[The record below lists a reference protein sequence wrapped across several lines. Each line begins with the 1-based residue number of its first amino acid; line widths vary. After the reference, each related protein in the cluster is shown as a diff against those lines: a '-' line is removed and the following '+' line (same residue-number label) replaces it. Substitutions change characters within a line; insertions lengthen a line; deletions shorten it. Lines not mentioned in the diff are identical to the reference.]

1 MMKDYK
7 IAILFSGNGSNL
19 ENLYTKMQDFC
30 IEIECDSNALD
41 SSRCDSS
48 DLASSIKMGDS
59 ANSVGDSAKMQDSS
73 DLARKIKLD
82 FACAISSKKDAFGI
96 KRCERLGLK
105 CEIVDFKSDKSAI
118 EKTMD
123 ILEANRID
131 LVVLAGFMRIL
142 PPSFNARFKA
152 INIHPSILPLFKG
165 ANAIK
170 ESYESDMKIAG
181 VSVHFVSDELD
192 SGALISQDIIYKIDN
207 ESLESFEERIHILEH
222 KLYPKALIKAIK
234 ILECKI

>member
-1 MMKDYK
+1 MKDYK

-19 ENLYTKMQDFC
+19 ENLYTKMQDSC
-30 IEIECDSNALD
+30 VEIKCDSNAFGD
-41 SSRCDSS
+41 SSKCDSS
-48 DLASSIKMGDS
+48 DLANGVSDS
-59 ANSVGDSAKMQDSS
+59 TKTQDSS
-73 DLARKIKLD
+73 DLVRKIKLN
-82 FACAISSKKDAFGI
+82 FALAISSKKSAFGI
-96 KRCERLGLK
+96 QRCERLGLK
-105 CEIVDFKSDKSAI
+105 CEIVDFKSDKFAF

-142 PPSFNARFKA
+142 PPSFTARFKA

-192 SGALISQDIIYKIDN
+192 SGALILQDIIYKIDN
-207 ESLESFEERIHILEH
+207 ERLESFEERIHNLEH

>member
-41 SSRCDSS
+41 SSDCDSS
-48 DLASSIKMGDS
+48 DFEK
-59 ANSVGDSAKMQDSS
+59 NGDSAKMQDSS
-73 DLARKIKLD
+73 NLARTIKLD
-82 FACAISSKKDAFGI
+82 FTCAISSKKSAFGI

-105 CEIVDFKSDKSAI
+105 CEIIDFKSDKSAF

-142 PPSFNARFKA
+142 PPSFTARFKA

-207 ESLESFEERIHILEH
+207 ESLESFEERIHNLEH
-222 KLYPKALIKAIK
+222 KLYPQALIKAIK